1 MFRYLSAAFWARPRI
16 WGLGRI
22 PWNAMAVV
30 GAAILGF
37 GEHSIWL
44 GGLGVETLYL
54 FVIGTNPGFQ
64 RWVDE
69 RDVALV
75 HGETEETRA
84 QLVTS
89 LGGAARQRFIRL
101 EEKVGRIERLYRD
114 AGGDNFLFDTNRDA
128 LKKLSWAFLKLLVA
142 QRNLVISSSQSNDA
156 ELRAQIDSLQK
167 ELARGVATETLRS
180 SKQATLD
187 ILKARVENVRRRAE
201 TLAEVD
207 ADLARVEAQ
216 IDLAL
221 EQASLKEKPA
231 AISANI
237 DLVSRRMLDEDYGDA
252 GAAIATLDQ
261 QYDRKAEVER

>member
-22 PWNAMAVV
+22 PWNALAVA
-30 GAAILGF
+30 GAMLLGF
-37 GEHSIWL
+37 PEHSIWL

-54 FVIGTNPGFQ
+54 FVIATNPGFQ

-69 RDVALV
+69 RDVAQV

-89 LGGAARQRFIRL
+89 LGGASRQRFIRL
-101 EEKVGRIERLYRD
+101 EEKVGKIERLYRD
-114 AGGDNFLFDTNRDA
+114 SGSDSYLFDTNRDA

-142 QRNLVISSSQSNDA
+142 QRNLLVSSSQSNDA
-156 ELRAQIDSLQK
+156 ELRAQIDALQK
-167 ELARGVATETLRS
+167 ELAGNVATPALRD
-180 SKQATLD
+180 SKKATLD
-187 ILKARVENVRRRAE
+187 ILRARVENVRRRAE

-221 EQASLKEKPA
+221 EEASLKDKPA

-237 DLVSRRMLDEDYGDA
+237 DLVSRRMLEEDYGDA
-252 GAAIATLDQ
+252 GAAIASLDQ
-261 QYDRKAEVER
+261 KYEAEH

>member
-22 PWNAMAVV
+22 PWNALAVA

-37 GEHSIWL
+37 GEHAVWI
-44 GGLGVETLYL
+44 GGLGIETLYL

-69 RDVALV
+69 QDVARV
-75 HGETEETRA
+75 HGETEESRA
-84 QLVTS
+84 TLVAS
-89 LGGAARQRFIRL
+89 LGGTARQRLVRL
-101 EEKVGRIERLYRD
+101 EETIGRIEKLYLGSHAD
-114 AGGDNFLFDTNRDA
+114 DFLFDTNRDA
-128 LKKLSWAFLKLLVA
+128 LKKLAWAFLKLLVA
-142 QRNLVISSSQSNDA
+142 QRNLVIASGQANDLD
-156 ELRAQIDSLQK
+156 LRKQIDAIEK
-167 ELARGVATETLRS
+167 ELKNGVATEALRD
-180 SKQATLD
+180 SKKATLQ
-187 ILKARVENVRRRAE
+187 ILRARVDNSRRRAE

-216 IDLAL
+216 IDLAF
-221 EQASLKEKPA
+221 EEASMKEKPA

-252 GAAIATLDQ
+252 GSTIATLDQ
-261 QYDRKAEVER
+261 KYEVDR